1 MRSFLRIAML
11 VAAAVMVSV
20 ASQMAVRWAIPGIA
34 SRLGKIPFVAEATPL
49 LVKTTKGLVKEW
61 KAGRPPA
68 LPTAPVV
75 AGTRTFSD
83 GSRVDAALIAPD
95 GNSAQFRVLESNGV
109 GQIELSMLSEGDRS
123 RIFSRIRSK
132 GKNGVLGNPIPLKSH
147 SWPNGWRDNG
157 TVCLSR
163 LAGTN
168 RWRSPHF
175 EITNNA
181 GVGPEALES
190 ITMICEAVDGAL
202 GALPLPLPVNWGRDP
217 GEPRK
222 IIIEGSEAAGKD
234 PNRAGYWDGRTGIVH
249 IYADH
254 LLEPDLQ
261 RVVFEFNK
269 PEKLQKHDVIA
280 HEVTH
285 QSTAGLIYLRVPAW
299 VPEGLSE
306 YMAATQ
312 FAPGVYDFENTHGP
326 VRHHIN
332 KAILADRI
340 VKERKMRVVHL
351 ADFMNR
357 DIRAWNRI
365 VESRSIGAGE
375 LQYNQA
381 LLLIDYFV
389 NRDHPD
395 GLHFRRYLEAIL
407 GGVAE
412 ADARELH
419 LLRGRT
425 YDQIEA
431 EVTKLWK
438 PLGFTFVHQDR
449 GEIRREDIAIDWSAA
464 DVRRSIATRRS
475 ISAAE

>member
-1 MRSFLRIAML
+1 MRSFLRISML
-11 VAAAVMVSV
+11 VAPLLAVS
-20 ASQMAVRWAIPGIA
+20 ATLQMTVQWAIPRAA
-34 SRLGKIPFVAEATPL
+34 SRIGKIPLVAEATPL
-49 LVKTTKGLVKEW
+49 LAKSTQGLVKEW

-68 LPTAPVV
+68 LPAIPAD
-75 AGTRTFSD
+75 AGTWTFSD
-83 GSRVDAALIAPD
+83 GSRMDAALIASD
-95 GNSAQFRVLESNGV
+95 GTSAQFRVLESQGV
-109 GQIELSMLSEGDRS
+109 GKVELSLLSEGDRS
-123 RIFSRIRSK
+123 RILSLIRSK
-132 GKNGVLGNPIPLKSH
+132 GKNGILGNPIPLKSH
-147 SWPNGWRDNG
+147 PWPNGWRDNG
-157 TVCLSR
+157 TVS
-163 LAGTN
+163 LAEIEGTN

-181 GVGPEALES
+181 GIGRDALES

-269 PEKLQKHDVIA
+269 PEKLQKYDVIV

-285 QSTAGLIYLRVPAW
+285 QSTAGLIYLGVPAW
-299 VPEGLSE
+299 VPEGLAE

-332 KAILADRI
+332 KAVLADRI

-351 ADFMNR
+351 AEFMNR
-357 DIRAWNRI
+357 DIRSWNRI
-365 VESRSIGAGE
+365 VESGSIGAGE

-381 LLLIDYFV
+381 LLLIDYFAH
-389 NRDHPD
+389 RDHPD
-395 GLHFRRYLEAIL
+395 GIHFRRYLEAIL
-407 GGVAE
+407 SGVAE

-419 LLRGRT
+419 LLRGRS
-425 YDQIEA
+425 YGEIET

-438 PLGFTFVHQDR
+438 PLGFTLVHQDR
-449 GEIRREDIAIDWSAA
+449 GEIRREDIAIDWSAE
-464 DVRRSIATRRS
+464 DVRRSIAARRS
-475 ISAAE
+475 TNGTD